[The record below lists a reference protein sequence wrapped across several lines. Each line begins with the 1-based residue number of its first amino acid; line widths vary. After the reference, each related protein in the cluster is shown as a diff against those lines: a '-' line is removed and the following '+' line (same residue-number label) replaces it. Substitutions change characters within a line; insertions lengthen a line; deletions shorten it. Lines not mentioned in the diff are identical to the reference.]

1 MKERKIL
8 IVEDNTVKSSR
19 VMCGAINALCKKLA
33 AKEYAITRAAS
44 YSEALPLAA
53 TDMDIDAILMAIDTE
68 DQDLRKDE
76 KKLLQ
81 TICRIR
87 LLLLMKRNIQHLAFR
102 EVTLQQETW
111 NIIFAIV

>member
-19 VMCGAINALCKKLA
+19 VMCAAINALCKKLA

-76 KKLLQ
+76 GDADRQ
-81 TICRIR
+81 
-87 LLLLMKRNIQHLAFR
+87 
-102 EVTLQQETW
+102 
-111 NIIFAIV
+111 